1 MNFRRM
7 VWTTVILVFSS
18 ASVLAQG
25 GGNQGGS
32 TGGSIGT
39 PSTQGGQTIGSNTT
53 TSSGFPTTTT
63 SNSTTPTGTSS
74 TSSSG
79 SNSLNIP
86 GSSSNIAG
94 NQQAQTFSLATL
106 NQAPSQTQTNN
117 TAIATS
123 NFLRNYYGSVY
134 YQGSD
139 PKQTPNRIPGSF
151 GTAIY
156 PATGTGG
163 TGGARGT
170 QGATVGRAGS
180 GGTLTDPGGQIVT
193 LPRQIA
199 YTSQIQFKNPAGNAM
214 PQLQTDLRT
223 AISRI
228 PADMLANPAGV
239 QVSVD
244 GRNVT
249 LKGNVKDDEESR
261 LVEGLVRLTPGVFS
275 IKNELTIA
283 K

>member
-7 VWTTVILVFSS
+7 VWTAAILVSSS

-25 GGNQGGS
+25 GGGQG
-32 TGGSIGT
+32 GGSIGT
-39 PSTQGGQTIGSNTT
+39 PSTQGGQSITTLGSNAT
-53 TSSGFPTTTT
+53 TSSGLP
-63 SNSTTPTGTSS
+63 STTNTGATNT
-74 TSSSG
+74 TSSSSNG
-79 SNSLNIP
+79 LSIPGASNSITGGLDTTQ
-86 GSSSNIAG
+86 
-94 NQQAQTFSLATL
+94 NQFQLAAIK
-106 NQAPSQTQTNN
+106 QPPSMTNTNN
-117 TAIATS
+117 SAIAAS
-123 NFLRNYYGSVY
+123 NFLRNSYGAVY
-134 YQGSD
+134 YQGADRS
-139 PKQTPNRIPGSF
+139 QVPNRITGSF

-163 TGGARGT
+163 TGGTRGT
-170 QGATVGRAGS
+170 QGAAVGRAGT

-214 PQLQTDLRT
+214 PQLQTDLRS
-223 AISRI
+223 AINRI